1 MIELG
6 QLEAHHQEFEK
17 RDTQVV
23 VISVEDQQ
31 TAALSQKDF
40 PHLVVVAD
48 SQRTLAAAVEVLHP
62 GSDPN
67 GDDTSDPTTI
77 LTDGDGTVRWVHRPP
92 TVIGRL
98 SPAQVLRAI
107 DDKLTAKQ
115 LPTQ

>member
-23 VISVEDQQ
+23 VISIESQKDAQL
-31 TAALSQKDF
+31 TQKDF

-48 SQRTLAAAVEVLHP
+48 SERTLATAVEVLHP
-62 GSDPN
+62 GSDPH
-67 GDDTSDPTTI
+67 GDDTSAPTTI
-77 LTDGDGTVRWVHRPP
+77 LTDGSGTVRWVHRPP
-92 TVIGRL
+92 TVFGRL

-107 DDKLTAKQ
+107 DEKVAAE
-115 LPTQ
+115 